1 MYYIKKGSFKLP
13 FFFIASFYYFHRM
26 KQIILS
32 AFVLLSTTLF
42 AQKDST
48 QYWLGI
54 STGKLPSIS
63 FGLGDD
69 RLGGTKM
76 GYIDTNVIVKVI
88 DSVQNMYAIQL
99 SKYHS
104 AFIEKSHI
112 KKDSL
117 LKEKPFYLTNSV
129 MAKGTDTCY
138 DIVSI
143 SLDDRLPYRSWM
155 EINPSK
161 IIVEIFGVQANTNW
175 INQLATLKEVKN
187 VYYNQ
192 VEDDVVR
199 LTIELK
205 HQQHWGYSIGYK
217 NKNLQLKIKR
227 QPGSLDIRKLR
238 IAIDAGHGGTNL
250 GTDGVKTKASE
261 KEYTLKFAKALA
273 AILKKKGVT
282 DIVMTRTSDTSF
294 DIKDRVLFLQD
305 QNPDVLIS
313 LHLNSSG
320 NKDVNGSSTYY
331 KHIGF
336 RPLSQTILKRMF
348 EIKLGEFGNVGNFN
362 FTLNAPTDFV
372 NTLLEVAF
380 LSNEAD
386 EKKVMDPKF
395 PNKLAL
401 QVYKGM
407 ADWLTNVKAQKLQ

>member
-1 MYYIKKGSFKLP
+1 
-13 FFFIASFYYFHRM
+13 M

-32 AFVLLSTTLF
+32 AFVLLATTLF

-48 QYWLGI
+48 QYWLGK
-54 STGKLPSIS
+54 STGKLPAIS

-76 GYIDTNVIVKVI
+76 GYIDTNVTIKVI

-99 SKYHS
+99 SKLHS
-104 AFIEKSHI
+104 AFIEKI
-112 KKDSL
+112 YVKKDFL
-117 LKEKPFYLTNSV
+117 LKEKPFSLTGSI

-143 SLDDRLPYRSWM
+143 SLDEKLPYRSWM
-155 EINPSK
+155 EIDPSK
-161 IIVEIFGVQANTNW
+161 IMIDIFGVQANTNW
-175 INQLATLKEVKN
+175 ITQLSSLKEIKN
-187 VYYNQ
+187 IYYNQ

-199 LTIELK
+199 VTIELK

-217 NKNLQLKIKR
+217 NKILQLKVKR
-227 QPGSLDIRKLR
+227 QPPILDIKKLK

-261 KEYTLKFAKALA
+261 KEYTLKFAKALSST
-273 AILKKKGVT
+273 LKKKGIAN
-282 DIVMTRTSDTSF
+282 IVMTRTNDTTF
-294 DIKDRVLFLQD
+294 DNKDRILFLQ
-305 QNPDVLIS
+305 QENPDFLIS
-313 LHLNSSG
+313 LHLNSSN
-320 NKDVNGSSTYY
+320 NKEVSGSSTYY

-336 RPLSQTILKRMF
+336 RPLSQTILRRMF
-348 EIKLGEFGNVGNFN
+348 EIKLNEFGNVGNFN
-362 FTLNAPTDFV
+362 FVLNAPTDFV

-386 EKKVMDPKF
+386 EKRVIDPKF

-401 QVYKGM
+401 QIYKGM
-407 ADWLTNVKAQKLQ
+407 IDWLNDVKKQKLQ